1 MKILQINSVCGY
13 GSTGGIAIDIYKNL
27 EDHGH
32 ECVIA
37 YGRGYAPDRIKNI
50 RIGSKFDNFMAF
62 VQTRIFDNHGF
73 SSIKA
78 TRDFII
84 KAEEFNPDVIHLH
97 NIHGYYINIDL
108 LFRYL
113 KESGKPVI
121 WTLHDCWAF
130 TGHCAHFDYIGCTK
144 WENRCQKCPQKRRYP
159 KSIIVDNSKSNYEK
173 KSKLFSSISNLTIV
187 VPSDWLGRLTMKSFL
202 KKSPT
207 RIIYNGVDLSVFKN
221 RISNFRS
228 VYNIENKFV
237 ILGVASIW
245 DNRKGLNYFLEIAY
259 QMDDKCR
266 IVLVGLDDA
275 QLRRLPSNII
285 GIKRTNSKQEL
296 AEIYSSADVFVNPT
310 LEEVLGLVNLEALAC
325 GTPVVTFN
333 TGGSIECIDESCGLV
348 ALKENLEDLI
358 LKIQVVRNNGKES
371 YSENCIRRVR
381 EFFNKDD
388 RYNDYIEIYK
398 EVSK

>member
-1 MKILQINSVCGY
+1 
-13 GSTGGIAIDIYKNL
+13 
-27 EDHGH
+27 
-32 ECVIA
+32 
-37 YGRGYAPDRIKNI
+37 
-50 RIGSKFDNFMAF
+50 
-62 VQTRIFDNHGF
+62 
-73 SSIKA
+73 
-78 TRDFII
+78 
-84 KAEEFNPDVIHLH
+84 
-97 NIHGYYINIDL
+97 
-108 LFRYL
+108 
-113 KESGKPVI
+113 
-121 WTLHDCWAF
+121 
-130 TGHCAHFDYIGCTK
+130 
-144 WENRCQKCPQKRRYP
+144 
-159 KSIIVDNSKSNYEK
+159 
-173 KSKLFSSISNLTIV
+173 
-187 VPSDWLGRLTMKSFL
+187 
-202 KKSPT
+202 
-207 RIIYNGVDLSVFKN
+207 
-221 RISNFRS
+221 
-228 VYNIENKFV
+228 
-237 ILGVASIW
+237 LGVASIW